1 MKEKLNSKNERS
13 KTTDDHDDR
22 IIEGKPM
29 YAQNERQIEGER
41 ARDRDRKKEKKPI
54 QFIWK
59 RNEVGGKEETWISV
73 RLTMVFDDC
82 FLYFLYVVFC
92 TFFGQLTNIKRK
104 RKIHEKNSAKPNE
117 NI

>member
-54 QFIWK
+54 QFI
-59 RNEVGGKEETWISV
+59 
-73 RLTMVFDDC
+73 
-82 FLYFLYVVFC
+82 
-92 TFFGQLTNIKRK
+92 
-104 RKIHEKNSAKPNE
+104 
-117 NI
+117 